1 MNARIS
7 TDLHFTAGVYYNGIM
22 QMNSYILKLW
32 MMTRTTDPE
41 SHNIAFERIKHFVYN
56 CLDSSVLINQDHQEQ
71 CEKFAQAGIRV
82 TTMPVDPVDQL
93 VGIMLYYKLN
103 AFMEGR
109 ISVAETEIS
118 SSLGDA
124 MVYLHNEIENPEIEN
139 QPKWWTSADLNQ
151 CDDMLVDA
159 DKVVEMPD
167 AGSWRDLDLAW
178 PVSDDAAEFGNTIV
192 FADFNKTNA
201 TE

>member
-7 TDLHFTAGVYYNGIM
+7 TDLHFTAGVYYNGVM

-41 SHNIAFERIKHFVYN
+41 SHTIAFERIKYFVYN
-56 CLDSSVLINQDHQEQ
+56 CLDSSIIINHEHQEQ
-71 CEKFAQAGIRV
+71 YEKFVRAGIRV
-82 TTMPVDPVDQL
+82 TTMPTDPVDQL

-103 AFMEGR
+103 AVMEGR
-109 ISVAETEIS
+109 ITIAETEIS
-118 SSLGDA
+118 SAMGDA

-139 QPKWWTSADLNQ
+139 QPAWWTSADLNQ
-151 CDDMLVDA
+151 SDDMLADI
-159 DKVVEMPD
+159 DKVVEMPN
-167 AGSWRDLDLAW
+167 AGTWRELDLSW
-178 PVSDDAAEFGNTIV
+178 PVSDKAAEFGNTIV
-192 FADFNKTNA
+192 FADFNHNA

>member
-7 TDLHFTAGVYYNGIM
+7 TDLHFTAGVYYNGVM

-32 MMTRTTDPE
+32 MMTRTIDPE
-41 SHNIAFERIKHFVYN
+41 SHNIAFERIKHFVYT
-56 CLDSSVLINQDHQEQ
+56 CLDSSILISSEHQEQ
-71 CEKFAQAGIRV
+71 CENFVRAGIRI
-82 TTMPVDPVDQL
+82 TTMPTDPVDQL

-103 AFMEGR
+103 AIMEGR
-109 ISVAETEIS
+109 IIVGETEIS
-118 SSLGDA
+118 SAMGDA
-124 MVYLHNEIENPEIEN
+124 MVYLHNEIENPEIDN
-139 QPKWWTSADLNQ
+139 RPAWWASPDLDQ
-151 CDDMLVDA
+151 CDSDLIDS

-167 AGSWRDLDLAW
+167 AQAWRELDLAW
-178 PVSDDAAEFGNTIV
+178 PIGTDNAEFGNTIV